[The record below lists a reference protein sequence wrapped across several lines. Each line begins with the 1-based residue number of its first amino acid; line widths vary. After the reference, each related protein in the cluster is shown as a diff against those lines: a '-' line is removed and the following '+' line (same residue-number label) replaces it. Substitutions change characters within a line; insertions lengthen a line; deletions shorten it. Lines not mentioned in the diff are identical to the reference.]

1 MSRSSF
7 PRSHHAALLREKIQ
21 PALRARGIPLEV
33 IDRGLDQYRCCY
45 RFGFRRSAEQE
56 WTELAIHFQV
66 AERLESS
73 GDEAELERMLHLF
86 LERYFAAQPVE
97 ERSRL

>member
-7 PRSHHAALLREKIQ
+7 PQPHHAALLREKIHTSLQ
-21 PALRARGIPLEV
+21 ASGIPLEA

-66 AERLESS
+66 AERLENS
-73 GDEAELERMLHLF
+73 GDESELALLIDRF
-86 LERYFAAQPVE
+86 LERYFSTKMVKD
-97 ERSRL
+97 SRG